1 MKPMPKRLAAL
12 RSRARTT
19 GAACAVLATVVPVF
33 TLGVGATPAAAA
45 TLPGGLGPCVP
56 GDCPDPFPGVNNG
69 PIAGRDD
76 AINIFVGDDFLVRGR
91 AAEAEGR
98 VVVLDDFDQ
107 NKDPITGGLYNLGI
121 VGVGSRVAPPVD
133 SDFLTAG
140 GDVTIAAGQTLD
152 TTGALVDE
160 LGTVRYAGTQTGT
173 VTGRTIQ
180 DDDATVPY
188 VGLRDELTAASQCYA
203 RPDGTPRTPTGT
215 AVNEGYRTL
224 FTGDG
229 TSQLQVFNVDFDM
242 VNPNSPNGSQ
252 SIEFAGI
259 PDDAT
264 ILVNVIGENR
274 VINTTSGGD
283 TLGQYRERL
292 LWNLPDATTAAFTG
306 SGQFQGSVLVGEQ
319 ASMTTVSLPGMNGRF
334 FTTGS
339 LTHTSE
345 NAGVEFH
352 AYPFDGD
359 LPDCDGPQPVTGAV
373 SVLKTDAETGDPL
386 AGADF
391 ELWRETN
398 DVPGLQTDG
407 AAPDTHVTDC
417 TTPDNGVCSETTT
430 VGTYYWL
437 ETGAPDGY
445 ELPDPN
451 VFGPLTLTEDNADQ
465 GVQTEALNSQTPVP
479 PVTGEVRVLKT
490 DADTGDPLAGADFE
504 LWRETNDVPGLQ
516 TDGADPDTHVTDCTT
531 PDNGICSDTTVPGTY
546 YWRETEAPDG
556 YELPDPNVFGPL
568 TLTDDNAD
576 QGVQTEALNSQ
587 TPVPPVTGS
596 LTLDKT
602 DAKNGEPLPGA
613 VFELW
618 RETND
623 VPGLQTTGGNP
634 DTLADAGCST
644 DEDGQCTFDDL
655 PLGEYYLRE
664 IAVPEGYVVPA
675 NPVSGPF
682 EVTEENSDEGVTV
695 ELANHRGEP
704 CKGKDCKDDSH
715 KAVRG

>member
-1 MKPMPKRLAAL
+1 MKPMPNRFAAL
-12 RSRARTT
+12 RSRARST

-33 TLGVGATPAAAA
+33 TLGLGAAPAAAA

-56 GDCPDPFPGVNNG
+56 GDCPDPFPDVNNG
-69 PIAGRDD
+69 PIAGRDNG
-76 AINIFVGDDFLVRGR
+76 INIFVGDDFLVRGR

-107 NKDPITGGLYNLGI
+107 NKNAEAGGLYNLGI

-140 GDVTIAAGQTLD
+140 GNVTVAPGQTLD
-152 TTGALVDE
+152 TTGGLVDE

-180 DDDATVPY
+180 DDDATAPY

-203 RPDGTPRTPTGT
+203 RPDGTPRTATGT

-229 TSQLQVFNVDFDM
+229 TSQLQVFNVDFDL

-259 PDDAT
+259 PDGAT

-274 VINTTSGGD
+274 VINTTSGSD

-292 LWNLPDATTAAFTG
+292 LWNLPDATTASFVG

-359 LPDCDGPQPVTGAV
+359 LPECGGPQPVTGAV
-373 SVLKTDAETGDPL
+373 SVLKTDADTGNPL

-398 DVPGLQTDG
+398 DT
-407 AAPDTHVTDC
+407 
-417 TTPDNGVCSETTT
+417 
-430 VGTYYWL
+430 
-437 ETGAPDGY
+437 
-445 ELPDPN
+445 
-451 VFGPLTLTEDNADQ
+451 
-465 GVQTEALNSQTPVP
+465 
-479 PVTGEVRVLKT
+479 
-490 DADTGDPLAGADFE
+490 
-504 LWRETNDVPGLQ
+504 PGLQ
-516 TDGADPDTHVTDCTT
+516 TDGADPDTHV
-531 PDNGICSDTTVPGTY
+531 S
-546 YWRETEAPDG
+546 
-556 YELPDPNVFGPL
+556 
-568 TLTDDNAD
+568 
-576 QGVQTEALNSQ
+576 
-587 TPVPPVTGS
+587 
-596 LTLDKT
+596 
-602 DAKNGEPLPGA
+602 
-613 VFELW
+613 
-618 RETND
+618 
-623 VPGLQTTGGNP
+623 
-634 DTLADAGCST
+634 
-644 DEDGQCTFDDL
+644 
-655 PLGEYYLRE
+655 
-664 IAVPEGYVVPA
+664 
-675 NPVSGPF
+675 
-682 EVTEENSDEGVTV
+682 
-695 ELANHRGEP
+695 
-704 CKGKDCKDDSH
+704 
-715 KAVRG
+715 